1 MVEEVRGHLATVS
14 SENTVESR
22 FHVYKHTQFARSP
35 ASRRLRTRLLP
46 HVAKENTTDIIMYQN
61 IHTTL
66 ARFGG
71 GGVPHVVIVVV
82 FDSMIRRRASRET
95 EQKAQP
101 ASCWRWWR

>member
-1 MVEEVRGHLATVS
+1 MFISTLNSLARPPAGVS
-14 SENTVESR
+14 
-22 FHVYKHTQFARSP
+22 AP
-35 ASRRLRTRLLP
+35 RLLP

-101 ASCWRWWR
+101 ASCWRWW